1 MEYFLIYLLIMN
13 ASSFNLM
20 RVDKHRAK
28 NHLWRVPELTLMLN
42 ALVGGSVGILVGM
55 YVFRHKTRHLKFTLG
70 VPLILAVQVPAVW
83 MLLHFFS

>member
-55 YVFRHKTRHLKFTLG
+55 YVFRHKTRHSAFRWG
-70 VPLILAVQVPAVW
+70 IPLFLIAHAVILW
-83 MLLHFFS
+83 LLNH